1 MVPAQTFQA
10 QASAE
15 KLLFSFVSQD
25 GVDPLAGLVRDA
37 AGNLYGTTSYEGPHQ
52 NGTVF
57 KLEPSGNFTVLYAFT
72 GGADGGSP
80 EGNLLLDASGNLFG
94 MTTSGGAYNYGT

>member
-1 MVPAQTFQA
+1 MKRRALHPGTTVTRSRAREYLVTISAVVALIFCSASMVPAQTFQA

-37 AGNLYGTTSYEGPHQ
+37 AG
-52 NGTVF
+52 
-57 KLEPSGNFTVLYAFT
+57 
-72 GGADGGSP
+72 
-80 EGNLLLDASGNLFG
+80 
-94 MTTSGGAYNYGT
+94 